1 MGQGLCDNL
10 VKEIRSFE
18 SVGGNEYVV
27 FPTAYR
33 YGHWDNQGTL
43 MNQFDLLSKHVRPE
57 VK

>member
-10 VKEIRSFE
+10 VKEIRSFG

-27 FPTAYR
+27 FPITCG

-43 MNQFDLLSKHVRPE
+43 MNQLELLSKHVRHE

>member
-10 VKEIRSFE
+10 VKEIRSFG

-27 FPTAYR
+27 FPTTYR
-33 YGHWDNQGTL
+33 DGYWDNQRTL
-43 MNQFDLLSKHVRPE
+43 MNQLELLSKHVRPK